1 MSALRC
7 WLLLVS
13 LSLAAPTPATT
24 SETHPGQNQFL
35 NDLARSRKADPATR
49 AEWKRLLDQAVY
61 QDKIIQAISK
71 PAEATRTWKDYRPI
85 FLTDKRV
92 RDGIAFWREHRQIL
106 DRISADTGVAAEVL
120 LAIVGVETSYGRI
133 TGGYRVVDALATL
146 AFYYPP
152 RAPFF
157 QSELKQ
163 FLTLP
168 SQQFPID
175 PVSVSGS
182 YAGAMGWGQFMPTSY
197 ANYARDF
204 DGDGKIDLWNSP
216 GDVLASVANYFVAHG
231 WQPDAPVA
239 ELGFA
244 GDQARL
250 PKLDGT
256 APIHTVATLAKFG
269 YTIAEPLAPDLP
281 ATLLVLEGA
290 AGPEYWIT
298 HKNFQ
303 VISRYNRSPLYSMAV
318 YQLSRELAAGI
329 AEAVASNTP

>member
-13 LSLAAPTPATT
+13 LSLAAPAPAATI
-24 SETHPGQNQFL
+24 ETHPGQHQFL
-35 NDLARSRKADPATR
+35 SGLARTRKADPATR
-49 AEWKRLLDQAVY
+49 AEWQRLLDQAVY

-71 PAEATRTWKDYRPI
+71 PAEATRTWKEYRPI
-85 FLTDKRV
+85 FLTDKRIQ
-92 RDGIAFWREHRQIL
+92 DGLAFWREHRPILEQI
-106 DRISADTGVAAEVL
+106 STATGVAPEML

-133 TGGYRVVDALATL
+133 TGGYRVIDALVTL

-157 QSELKQ
+157 QSELRQ

-168 SQQFPID
+168 GQQFPID
-175 PVSVSGS
+175 PAAVSGS

-216 GDVLASVANYFVAHG
+216 GDVLASIANYFVAHG
-231 WQPDAPVA
+231 WQPGAPVA

-244 GDQARL
+244 GDQASPPEL
-250 PKLDGT
+250 NGT
-256 APIHTVATLAKFG
+256 APMHTLGALARQG
-269 YTIAEPLAPDLP
+269 YTIAEPLAPELP
-281 ATLLVLEGA
+281 ATLLVLDGA
-290 AGPEYWIT
+290 AGKEYWIT

-318 YQLSRELAAGI
+318 FQLSRELAVGM
-329 AEAVASNTP
+329 AESVASAP

>member
-13 LSLAAPTPATT
+13 LSLAAPAPAAST
-24 SETHPGQNQFL
+24 ETHPGQNQFL
-35 NDLARSRKADPATR
+35 SELARARKADPATR
-49 AEWKRLLDQAVY
+49 AEWQRLLDQAVY

-71 PAEATRTWKDYRPI
+71 PAEATRSWKEYRPI
-85 FLTDKRV
+85 FLTDKRIQ
-92 RDGIAFWREHRQIL
+92 DGLAFWREHRPILEQI
-106 DRISADTGVAAEVL
+106 STATGVAPEML

-133 TGGYRVVDALATL
+133 TGGYRVIDALATL

-157 QSELKQ
+157 QSELRQ

-168 SQQFPID
+168 GQQFPID
-175 PVSVSGS
+175 PAAVSGS

-216 GDVLASVANYFVAHG
+216 GDVLASIANYFVAHG
-231 WQPDAPVA
+231 WQPGAPVA

-244 GDQARL
+244 GDQARPPEL
-250 PKLDGT
+250 NGT
-256 APIHTVATLAKFG
+256 EPMHTLGALARQG
-269 YTIAEPLAPDLP
+269 YTIAEPLAPELP
-281 ATLLVLEGA
+281 ATLLVLDGA
-290 AGPEYWIT
+290 AGKEYWIT

-318 YQLSRELAAGI
+318 FQLSRELAVGM
-329 AEAVASNTP
+329 AESVASAP